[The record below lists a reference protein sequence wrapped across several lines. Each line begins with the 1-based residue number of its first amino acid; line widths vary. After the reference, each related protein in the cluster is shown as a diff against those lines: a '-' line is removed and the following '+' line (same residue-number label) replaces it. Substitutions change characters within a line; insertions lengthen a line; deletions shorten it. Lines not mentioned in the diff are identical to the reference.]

1 MVGRFSPVIRWVG
14 WTMLALWVVVV
25 LAWGVSLTIGP
36 SDEELAARDLLA
48 FEKPVSG
55 INGADLFREMRGG
68 LDGEW
73 ADTFVVD
80 DAELF
85 CSPSRGDCLARVRSE
100 PDRFRDLVDRYGGV
114 IEEVERLKDAD
125 HLMSSFTPDDL
136 PSLSEVQLARLPAT
150 AYAVRF
156 VAGDIDG
163 SLDKVCE
170 YASSLL
176 SLTDRADLLASGLV
190 LGDMATGL
198 YGRLMAEMLVELP
211 PGYLLPE
218 SCHGL
223 GAPVEPDTPNLCN
236 AARGRYQ
243 LLASTLNDL
252 ENTQREHAKGVRSW
266 LPERITGSRADAVL
280 DLAAPY
286 YAQWCEADLLAAIE
300 VDEPSPQQR
309 EKPSLWQLRC
319 LSNVTGCQVF
329 EFMAYDFGTF
339 HVAQLEQRA
348 RRHALAVALWLH
360 HARKSTPEKPLDLP
374 DGLTYPRHQLI
385 TVGGKSYLEVQRH
398 NEACEPQPWKLPLP
412 DAGRLPRSQGS
423 SLNVAETSK

>member
-25 LAWGVSLTIGP
+25 LTWGVSLTIGP

-48 FEKPVSG
+48 FEKPVFG

-68 LDGEW
+68 LGQEGVD
-73 ADTFVVD
+73 AIAAD

-348 RRHALAVALWLH
+348 RRQALAVALWLH
-360 HARKSTPEKPLDLP
+360 HARKSTPEKLVDLP
-374 DGLTYPRHQLI
+374 AGLTHPRHQLI
-385 TVGGKSYLEVQRH
+385 TVDGKSYLEVLRH

-412 DAGRLPRSQGS
+412 FTEHLPQP
-423 SLNVAETSK
+423 VT